1 MPLDIEKVKKYLKNY
16 TLTFLT
22 VIGVA
27 AGLVLGFILRS
38 LERERWWTKREV
50 MYVQFLGDLYL
61 RMLTCLILPLMI
73 SAVVSA
79 IGSLELKT
87 SWKIGVRSF
96 LWWVQ
101 EIFPG

>member
-1 MPLDIEKVKKYLKNY
+1 MPLDVEKIKAYFRTY
-16 TLTFLT
+16 TLTLLT

-27 AGLVLGFILRS
+27 GGIVVGFLLRS

-61 RMLTCLILPLMI
+61 RMLNCLVLPLMM

-79 IGSLELKT
+79 IGSLELEN
-87 SWKIGVRSF
+87 SWKIGLKSF
-96 LWWVQ
+96 LW
-101 EIFPG
+101 